1 MNTLSKLTVKN
12 LKLNKSR
19 TIVTIIGILLSTALI
34 TVVAGIAA
42 SGQQTMINSRI
53 NFKGDF
59 DLFISG
65 NATGEDV
72 KEIKANRNVEDV
84 YINDYGDF
92 VRIPNYKNDKRP
104 YAYLQTLTPKAF
116 TDCFNLPLKDGRYPE
131 NSSEIV
137 LAPGFINNSAKEY
150 KVGDTITLEKGVRKA
165 SDGRVIPNTNPYGQ
179 MLIPDSEDEFGESSY
194 IVEEVDER
202 FEVEENK
209 TYKIVGILDEYYTSY
224 FEPSGGNT
232 YFPFFTVSESDDISK
247 EGWLFVKYTDEGEK
261 NYIKTTS
268 QITGVSEEHLRDYL
282 ANAYSLEPGETK
294 YDYFDV
300 QTTLLSYKGYALND
314 NTLQMLFTLAAI
326 IILIVI
332 VASVFVI
339 RNSFAISITEKTRLY
354 GMLSSVGATSR
365 QIRHNVLFEG
375 FVLALIGIP
384 LGILLGVGVVAILIQ
399 VLNILLEDALNG
411 TSFVYSIP
419 ILAIVLAVVMSLLTI
434 IFSTLGSAFRASRVA
449 PIDAVRGNNDI
460 KIKKKQKA
468 YKCPKFIN
476 KLYGTGGEIAYKN
489 LKRSKKK
496 YRTTV
501 ISIVVSVA
509 VFIAVSSFIQ
519 YGTEYSAK
527 YYHEIDYNLRV
538 YRYDAYNNIDEM
550 TADFQKIS
558 QLDGVTNGSLN
569 LIASS
574 YITDSDKTDAVF
586 SDDAK
591 YYNGNSE
598 ESDDNYYIELF
609 AFDDA
614 TYRQKLKELGLDY
627 DKVKDK
633 AILLNSFVYF
643 DEENKKPQKC
653 ELFEADKVKSLT
665 IRPSI
670 DPSLEEYYNKYDV
683 EIAKVYNS
691 TPEALKYL
699 STSEGNATL
708 IVSSDF
714 LKSKNYGIDY
724 IYSEMH
730 VSAENADELEETIDK
745 LDGGQT
751 FAVHNIE
758 KAANVYNAMT
768 LVICIFAYGFII
780 VISLIGVT
788 NIFNTITTNMRLRSK
803 EFAMLKSIGMTKR
816 EFNRMIRLES
826 LFYGVKSLLIGIPL
840 GLLAG
845 LGIFKAF
852 SMNLATD
859 FVVPYSA
866 IIISIVFV
874 FAVVWMIMRFSISKV
889 QKQNIIETIRN
900 DNI

>member
-1 MNTLSKLTVKN
+1 MNTLNKLTLKN
-12 LKLNKSR
+12 LRLNKSR

-42 SGQQTMINSRI
+42 SGQQTMINGQI
-53 NFKGDF
+53 NFSGNY

-65 NATGEDV
+65 NATSEDV
-72 KEIKANRNVEDV
+72 KEIKANRNVETV
-84 YINDYGDF
+84 YICDYGDF

-104 YAYLQTLTPKAF
+104 YAYVQTLTPKAF

-131 NSSEIV
+131 NGSELV
-137 LAPGFINNSAKEY
+137 LTQSFINNSAKEY
-150 KVGDTITLEKGVRKA
+150 KVGDTITLEKGVRKT

-179 MLIPDSEDEFGESSY
+179 EFVYDEQEYMGETSATVNE
-194 IVEEVDER
+194 IEEH
-202 FEVEENK
+202 FEVESSK
-209 TYKIVGILDEYYTSY
+209 KYKIVGILDEYYTHCL
-224 FEPSGGNT
+224 EPSESGA
-232 YFPFFTVSESDDISK
+232 YFLIFTAAESDDISK
-247 EGWLFVKYTDEGEK
+247 DGWLYVKYTDEGEK
-261 NYIKTTS
+261 NYIQTTS
-268 QITGVSEEHLRDYL
+268 QITGVSEEHLREYL
-282 ANAYSLEPGETK
+282 NVNYALEVGETK
-294 YDYFDV
+294 YNYFSV
-300 QTTLLSYKGYALND
+300 NTSLLSYKGYALSD
-314 NTLQMLFTLAAI
+314 NALQMFFTLAAI
-326 IILIVI
+326 IIAIVI

-399 VLNILLEDALNG
+399 LLNVLLVDMLDG
-411 TSFVYSIP
+411 TSFVYSVP
-419 ILAIVLAVVMSLLTI
+419 VFAIVLSVALSLLTI
-434 IFSTLGSAFRASRVA
+434 LFSTLGSAFRASRIA
-449 PIDAVRGNNDI
+449 PVDAVRGNNDI

-468 YKCPKFIN
+468 YKCPKFIR
-476 KLYGTGGEIAYKN
+476 KLFGMGGEIAYKN

-519 YGTEYSAK
+519 YGTEYSTK
-527 YYHEIDYNLRV
+527 YYHEIDYNLSVNRMG
-538 YRYDAYNNIDEM
+538 YTDKFDDLKS
-550 TADFQKIS
+550 DFERLS
-558 QLDGVTNGSLN
+558 QLDGVKNCRLEMSAGGHIKSNDSLKAV
-569 LIASS
+569 L
-574 YITDSDKTDAVF
+574 TDYSTV
-586 SDDAK
+586 
-591 YYNGNSE
+591 YNGNAVDE
-598 ESDDNYYIELF
+598 DMFIQLF
-609 AFDDA
+609 AFDDV
-614 TYRQKLKELGLDY
+614 TYKQKLKDLGLDY
-627 DKVKDK
+627 NEVKDK
-633 AILLNSFVYF
+633 GILINNFEYRDN
-643 DEENKKPQKC
+643 DENLQKG
-653 ELFEADKVKSLT
+653 ELFKADKVKSLT
-665 IRPSI
+665 VRESGNPEN
-670 DPSLEEYYNKYDV
+670 DEYYKTFDIEV
-683 EIAKVYNS
+683 AKVYNS
-691 TPEALKYL
+691 TPETLKYL
-699 STSEGNATL
+699 RPSENNVYL
-708 IVSSDF
+708 
-714 LKSKNYGIDY
+714 L
-724 IYSEMH
+724 
-730 VSAENADELEETIDK
+730 VSADTLKNNYDMDYVYYSFFIDAENSSELEETITS

-751 FAVHNIE
+751 YSVYNVE
-758 KAANVYNAMT
+758 KMANMYNAMT
-768 LVICIFAYGFII
+768 LVISIFAYGFII

-859 FVVPYSA
+859 FVVPYTA
-866 IIISIVFV
+866 ILISIVFV
-874 FAVVWMIMRFSISKV
+874 FAVVWLIMRFSIAKV

>member
-1 MNTLSKLTVKN
+1 MNTLNKLTLKN

-42 SGQQTMINSRI
+42 SGQQTMINGQI
-53 NFKGDF
+53 NFTGNF

-65 NATGEDV
+65 NATNEDV
-72 KEIKANRNVEDV
+72 KEIKANRNVEEV

-92 VRIPNYKNDKRP
+92 VRIPNYENDKRP
-104 YAYLQTLTPKAF
+104 YAYVQTLTPKAF

-131 NSSEIV
+131 NGSELV
-137 LAPGFINNSAKEY
+137 LTQSFINNSAKEY
-150 KVGDTITLEKGVRKA
+150 KVGDTITLEKGVRKTA
-165 SDGRVIPNTNPYGQ
+165 DGTVIPNTNPYGQ
-179 MLIPDSEDEFGESSY
+179 EFVYEEQEIMGETSATVNEIDEH
-194 IVEEVDER
+194 
-202 FEVEENK
+202 FEVESSK
-209 TYKIVGILDEYYTSY
+209 KYKIVGILDEYYTRCL
-224 FEPSGGNT
+224 EPPESGA
-232 YFPFFTVSESDDISK
+232 YFPLFTTAESDDISK
-247 EGWLFVKYTDEGEK
+247 DGWLYVKYTDEGEK
-261 NYIKTTS
+261 NYIQTTS
-268 QITGVSEEHLRDYL
+268 QITGISEERLREYL
-282 ANAYSLEPGETK
+282 NDSRELEPDETN
-294 YDYFDV
+294 YNYFSV
-300 QTTLLSYKGYALND
+300 NTTLLSYKGYALSD
-314 NTLQMLFTLAAI
+314 IALQMFFTLAAI
-326 IILIVI
+326 IIAIVI

-399 VLNILLEDALNG
+399 LLNVLLADMLNG
-411 TSFVYSIP
+411 TSFVYSVP
-419 ILAIVLAVVMSLLTI
+419 VFAIVLAVALSLLTI
-434 IFSTLGSAFRASRVA
+434 LFSTLGSAFRASKIA

-460 KIKKKQKA
+460 KIKKKKQKA
-468 YKCPKFIN
+468 YKCPKFIK
-476 KLYGTGGEIAYKN
+476 KLFGMGGEIAYKN

-527 YYHEIDYNLRV
+527 YYHEIDYNLSVDRV
-538 YRYDAYNNIDEM
+538 DFYKEFDEIN
-550 TADFQKIS
+550 ADFEKLS
-558 QLDGVTNGSLN
+558 QLDGVKNCRLEMNAGAYINNNDSLKSV
-569 LIASS
+569 LTGYA
-574 YITDSDKTDAVF
+574 TV
-586 SDDAK
+586 
-591 YYNGNSE
+591 YNQYAENN
-598 ESDDNYYIELF
+598 DFYFIQLF
-609 AFDDA
+609 AFDDV
-614 TYRQKLKELGLDY
+614 TYKQKLKELGLDY
-627 DKVKDK
+627 DEVKNK
-633 AILLNSFVYF
+633 GILINNFEYRDN
-643 DEENKKPQKC
+643 DENLQKG
-653 ELFEADKVKSLT
+653 ELFKVDKVKSLEV
-665 IRPSI
+665 RESN
-670 DPSLEEYYNKYDV
+670 DPAYDEYYKTVDI

-691 TPEALKYL
+691 TPEALKHFRPSESDVYLLVSFDTLKNNYDIDYL
-699 STSEGNATL
+699 SA
-708 IVSSDF
+708 
-714 LKSKNYGIDY
+714 GIY
-724 IYSEMH
+724 IN
-730 VSAENADELEETIDK
+730 AENANELEETIKK

-751 FAVHNIE
+751 YAVYNVE
-758 KAANVYNAMT
+758 KMANMYNAMT
-768 LVICIFAYGFII
+768 LVISIFAYGFII

-826 LFYGVKSLLIGIPL
+826 LFYGIKSLIIGIPL

-852 SMNLATD
+852 SINLATD
-859 FVVPYSA
+859 FVVPYTA
-866 IIISIVFV
+866 ILISIVFV
-874 FAVVWMIMRFSISKV
+874 FAVVWLIMRFSISKV

>member
-1 MNTLSKLTVKN
+1 MNTLNKLTLKN

-42 SGQQTMINSRI
+42 SGQQTMINAEI
-53 NFKGDF
+53 NFSGNF

-72 KEIKANRNVEDV
+72 KEIKANRNVETV

-92 VRIPNYKNDKRP
+92 VRIPNYKNDKKP
-104 YAYLQTLTPKAF
+104 YAYVQTLTPKAF

-131 NSSEIV
+131 NGSELV
-137 LAPGFINNSAKEY
+137 LTQSFINNSAKEY
-150 KVGDTITLEKGVRKA
+150 KVGDTITLEKGVRKTA
-165 SDGRVIPNTNPYGQ
+165 DGTVIPNTNPYGQ
-179 MLIPDSEDEFGESSY
+179 EFVYEEQEIMGETSATVNE
-194 IVEEVDER
+194 IEEH
-202 FEVEENK
+202 FEVESSK
-209 TYKIVGILDEYYTSY
+209 KYKIVGILDEYYTRY
-224 FEPSGGNT
+224 FEPSDGGA
-232 YFPFFTVSESDDISK
+232 YFPLLTAAESDDISK

-261 NYIKTTS
+261 NYIQTTS
-268 QITGVSEEHLRDYL
+268 QITGVSEERLREYL
-282 ANAYSLEPGETK
+282 NDSRELEPDETK
-294 YDYFDV
+294 YNYFSV
-300 QTTLLSYKGYALND
+300 NTTLLSYKGYALND
-314 NTLQMLFTLAAI
+314 NALQMFFTLAAI
-326 IILIVI
+326 IIAIVI

-399 VLNILLEDALNG
+399 LLNVLLADMLNG
-411 TSFVYSIP
+411 TSFVYSVP
-419 ILAIVLAVVMSLLTI
+419 VFAIVLAVALSLLTI
-434 IFSTLGSAFRASRVA
+434 LFSTLGSAIRASRIA

-468 YKCPKFIN
+468 YKCPKFIK
-476 KLYGTGGEIAYKN
+476 KLFGTGGEIAYKN

-509 VFIAVSSFIQ
+509 VFIGVSSFIQ
-519 YGTEYSAK
+519 YGTEYSSK
-527 YYHEIDYNLRV
+527 YYHEIDYNLSVNRMG
-538 YRYDAYNNIDEM
+538 YTDKFDDLKL
-550 TADFQKIS
+550 DFERLS
-558 QLDGVTNGSLN
+558 QLDGVKNCRLEMGAGGAIKSNDSLKAV
-569 LIASS
+569 L
-574 YITDSDKTDAVF
+574 TDYSTV
-586 SDDAK
+586 
-591 YYNGNSE
+591 YNGNAV
-598 ESDDNYYIELF
+598 DDDMYFIEIF
-609 AFDDA
+609 AFDDV
-614 TYRQKLKELGLDY
+614 TYKQKLSDLGLDY
-627 DKVKDK
+627 NEVKDK
-633 AILLNSFVYF
+633 GILINNFEYRDN
-643 DEENKKPQKC
+643 DENLQKG
-653 ELFEADKVKSLT
+653 ELFKADKVKSLT
-665 IRPSI
+665 VRESGNPEN
-670 DPSLEEYYNKYDV
+670 DEYYKTFDI

-691 TPEALKYL
+691 TPETLKYL
-699 STSEGNATL
+699 RPSENNVYL
-708 IVSSDF
+708 
-714 LKSKNYGIDY
+714 L
-724 IYSEMH
+724 
-730 VSAENADELEETIDK
+730 VSADTLKNNYDMDYVYYSFFINAENSAGLEETITK
-745 LDGGQT
+745 LDGGQK
-751 FAVHNIE
+751 FAVYNVE
-758 KAANVYNAMT
+758 KTANMFNAMT
-768 LVICIFAYGFII
+768 LVISIFAYGFII

-826 LFYGVKSLLIGIPL
+826 LFYGLKSLIIGIPL

-859 FVVPYSA
+859 FVVPYTA
-866 IIISIVFV
+866 ILISIVFV
-874 FAVVWMIMRFSISKV
+874 FAVVWLIMRFSIAKV

>member
-1 MNTLSKLTVKN
+1 MNTLNKLTLKN

-42 SGQQTMINSRI
+42 SGQQTMINAEI
-53 NFKGDF
+53 NFSGNF

-72 KEIKANRNVEDV
+72 KEIKANRNVETV

-92 VRIPNYKNDKRP
+92 VRIPNYKNDKKP
-104 YAYLQTLTPKAF
+104 YAYVQTLTPKAF

-131 NSSEIV
+131 NGSELV
-137 LAPGFINNSAKEY
+137 LTQSFINNSAKEY
-150 KVGDTITLEKGVRKA
+150 KVGDTITLEKGVRKTA
-165 SDGRVIPNTNPYGQ
+165 DGTVIPNTNPYGQ
-179 MLIPDSEDEFGESSY
+179 EFVYEEQEIMGETSATVNE
-194 IVEEVDER
+194 IEEH
-202 FEVEENK
+202 FEVESSK
-209 TYKIVGILDEYYTSY
+209 KYKIVGILDEYYTRY
-224 FEPSGGNT
+224 FEPSDGGA
-232 YFPFFTVSESDDISK
+232 YFPLLTAAESDDISK

-261 NYIKTTS
+261 NYIQTTS
-268 QITGVSEEHLRDYL
+268 QITGVSEERLREYL
-282 ANAYSLEPGETK
+282 NDSRELEPDETK
-294 YDYFDV
+294 YNYFSV
-300 QTTLLSYKGYALND
+300 NTTLLSYKGYALSD
-314 NTLQMLFTLAAI
+314 NALQMFFTLAAI
-326 IILIVI
+326 IIAIVI

-399 VLNILLEDALNG
+399 LLNVLLADMLNG
-411 TSFVYSIP
+411 TSFVYSVP
-419 ILAIVLAVVMSLLTI
+419 VFAIVLAVALSLLTI
-434 IFSTLGSAFRASRVA
+434 LFSTLGSAFRASKIA

-460 KIKKKQKA
+460 KIKKKKQKA
-468 YKCPKFIN
+468 YKCPKFIK
-476 KLYGTGGEIAYKN
+476 KLFGMGGEIAYKN

-509 VFIAVSSFIQ
+509 VFIGVSSFIQ

-527 YYHEIDYNLRV
+527 YYHEIDYNLSVDRV
-538 YRYDAYNNIDEM
+538 DFYKEFDEIN
-550 TADFQKIS
+550 ADFETLS
-558 QLDGVTNGSLN
+558 QLDGVENCRLEGILGG
-569 LIASS
+569 
-574 YITDSDKTDAVF
+574 YIKRTDELKDVLT
-586 SDDAK
+586 DDASI
-591 YYNGNSE
+591 YNFTSA
-598 ESDDNYYIELF
+598 ESDFYYLELL
-609 AFDDA
+609 AFDDV
-614 TYRQKLKELGLDY
+614 TYKQKLKELGLDY
-627 DKVKDK
+627 NEVKDK
-633 AILLNSFVYF
+633 GILINNFEYL
-643 DEENKKPQKC
+643 DENEHLQKG
-653 ELFEADKVKSLT
+653 ELFKADKVKSLT
-665 IRPSI
+665 VRESN
-670 DPSLEEYYNKYDV
+670 DPANDEYYKTVDI
-683 EIAKVYNS
+683 ETAKVYNS
-691 TPEALKYL
+691 TPEALKHFRPSESDVYLLVSFDTLKNNYDIDYL
-699 STSEGNATL
+699 SA
-708 IVSSDF
+708 
-714 LKSKNYGIDY
+714 GIY
-724 IYSEMH
+724 IN
-730 VSAENADELEETIDK
+730 AENANEFEETISN
-745 LDGGQT
+745 LNGGQT
-751 FAVHNIE
+751 FAVYNVE
-758 KAANVYNAMT
+758 KMANMYNAMT
-768 LVICIFAYGFII
+768 LVISIFAYGFII

-826 LFYGVKSLLIGIPL
+826 LFYGIKSLIIGIPL

-852 SMNLATD
+852 SINLATD

-866 IIISIVFV
+866 IAISIVFV
-874 FAVVWMIMRFSISKV
+874 FAVVWLIMRFSISKV

>member
-1 MNTLSKLTVKN
+1 MNTLNKLTLKN

-42 SGQQTMINSRI
+42 SGQQTMINAEI
-53 NFKGDF
+53 NFSGNF

-65 NATGEDV
+65 NATNEDV
-72 KEIKANRNVEDV
+72 KEIKANRNVEEV

-92 VRIPNYKNDKRP
+92 VRIPNYKNDKKP
-104 YAYLQTLTPKAF
+104 YAYVQTLTPKAF

-131 NSSEIV
+131 NGSELV
-137 LAPGFINNSAKEY
+137 LTQSFINNSAKEY
-150 KVGDTITLEKGVRKA
+150 KVGDTITLEKGVRKTA
-165 SDGRVIPNTNPYGQ
+165 DGTVIPNTNPYGQ
-179 MLIPDSEDEFGESSY
+179 EFVYEEQEIMGETSATVNE
-194 IVEEVDER
+194 IEEH
-202 FEVEENK
+202 FEVESSK
-209 TYKIVGILDEYYTSY
+209 KYKIVGILDEYYTRY
-224 FEPSGGNT
+224 FEPSDGGA
-232 YFPFFTVSESDDISK
+232 YFPLLTAAESDDISK

-261 NYIKTTS
+261 NYIQTTS
-268 QITGVSEEHLRDYL
+268 QITGLSEERLREYL
-282 ANAYSLEPGETK
+282 NDSRELEPDETK
-294 YDYFDV
+294 YNYFSV
-300 QTTLLSYKGYALND
+300 KTTLLSYKGYALSD
-314 NTLQMLFTLAAI
+314 NALQMFFTLAAI
-326 IILIVI
+326 IIAIVI

-399 VLNILLEDALNG
+399 LLNVLLADMLNG
-411 TSFVYSIP
+411 TSFVYSVP
-419 ILAIVLAVVMSLLTI
+419 VFAIVLAVALSLLTI
-434 IFSTLGSAFRASRVA
+434 LFSTLGSAFRASKIA

-460 KIKKKQKA
+460 KIKKKKQKA
-468 YKCPKFIN
+468 YKCPKFIK
-476 KLYGTGGEIAYKN
+476 KLFGMGGEIAYKN

-509 VFIAVSSFIQ
+509 VFIGVSSFIQ

-527 YYHEIDYNLRV
+527 YYHEIDYNLSVDRV
-538 YRYDAYNNIDEM
+538 DFYKEFDEIN
-550 TADFQKIS
+550 ADFETLS
-558 QLDGVTNGSLN
+558 QLDGVENCRLEGILGG
-569 LIASS
+569 
-574 YITDSDKTDAVF
+574 YIKRTDELKDVLT
-586 SDDAK
+586 DDASI
-591 YYNGNSE
+591 YNFTSA
-598 ESDDNYYIELF
+598 ESDFYYLELL
-609 AFDDA
+609 AFDDV
-614 TYRQKLKELGLDY
+614 TYKQKLKELGLDY
-627 DKVKDK
+627 NEVKDK
-633 AILLNSFVYF
+633 GILINNFEYL
-643 DEENKKPQKC
+643 DENEHLQKG
-653 ELFEADKVKSLT
+653 ELFKADKVKSLT
-665 IRPSI
+665 VRESN
-670 DPSLEEYYNKYDV
+670 DPANDEYYKSFDV

-691 TPEALKYL
+691 TPEALKHFRPSESDVYL
-699 STSEGNATL
+699 LVSFDTL
-708 IVSSDF
+708 
-714 LKSKNYGIDY
+714 KNNYDIDY
-724 IYSEMH
+724 MSAGIYIN
-730 VSAENADELEETIDK
+730 AENANELEETIKD
-745 LDGGQT
+745 LNGGHT
-751 FAVHNIE
+751 YSVYNVE
-758 KAANVYNAMT
+758 KMANMYNAMT
-768 LVICIFAYGFII
+768 LVISIFAYGFII

-826 LFYGVKSLLIGIPL
+826 LFYGIKSLIIGIPL

-852 SMNLATD
+852 SINLATD

-866 IIISIVFV
+866 IAISIVFV
-874 FAVVWMIMRFSISKV
+874 FAVVWLIMRFSISKV

>member
-34 TVVAGIAA
+34 TVVAGIGA
-42 SGQQTMINSRI
+42 SGQQTMINSQI
-53 NFKGDF
+53 NFKGNF

-65 NATGEDV
+65 NATSEDV
-72 KEIKANRNVEDV
+72 KEIKANRNVEEV

-92 VRIPNYKNDKRP
+92 VRIPNYKNDKKP
-104 YAYLQTLTPKAF
+104 YAYVQSLTPKAF

-131 NSSEIV
+131 NSSELV
-137 LAPGFINNSAKEY
+137 LTQGFVNNSAKEY
-150 KVGDTITLEKGVRKA
+150 KVGDTITLEKGVRKT
-165 SDGRVIPNTNPYGQ
+165 SDGRVIPNTNTYGQ
-179 MLIPDSEDEFGESSY
+179 MFIPDGEDEFGESLET
-194 IVEEVDER
+194 VEEVDEH
-202 FEVEENK
+202 FEVESSKE
-209 TYKIVGILDEYYTSY
+209 YKIVGILDEYYSNCFTSLE
-224 FEPSGGNT
+224 FGAF
-232 YFPFFTVSESDDISK
+232 FPIYTAAETDDISK
-247 EGWLFVKYTDEGEK
+247 DGLLYVKYTDEGEK
-261 NYIKTTS
+261 NYIQTTS

-282 ANAYSLEPGETK
+282 NSCYDLEPGETK
-294 YDYFDV
+294 YDYFNV
-300 QTTLLSYKGYALND
+300 QTTLLSYKGYALSD
-314 NTLQMLFTLAAI
+314 NTLQVFFTLAAI

-365 QIRHNVLFEG
+365 QIRRNVLFEG
-375 FVLALIGIP
+375 FMLALVGIP

-399 VLNILLEDALNG
+399 ILNILLADMLNG

-419 ILAIVLAVVMSLLTI
+419 ILALVLAVALSLLTI
-434 IFSTLGSAFRASRVA
+434 LFSTLGSAFRASRIA

-460 KIKKKQKA
+460 KIKKKKQKA
-468 YKCPKFIN
+468 YKCPKLIK
-476 KLYGTGGEIAYKN
+476 KLFGMGGEIAYKN

-519 YGTEYSAK
+519 YGTEYSSK
-527 YYHEIDYNLRV
+527 YCHEIDYNLAVNRPLL
-538 YRYDAYNNIDEM
+538 YEKYDEINS
-550 TADFQKIS
+550 DFERLS
-558 QLDGVTNGSLN
+558 QLDGVKNCRLEMNAGGYIKSNDSLKAV
-569 LIASS
+569 L
-574 YITDSDKTDAVF
+574 TDYSTIYNRDA
-586 SDDAK
+586 SDDDI
-591 YYNGNSE
+591 YF
-598 ESDDNYYIELF
+598 IQLF

-614 TYRQKLKELGLDY
+614 TYKQKLKELGLDY
-627 DKVKDK
+627 DEVKDK
-633 AILLNSFVYF
+633 GVLINSFNYF
-643 DEENKKPQKC
+643 DENEKPQKG
-653 ELFEADKVKSLT
+653 ELFKADKVKSLT
-665 IRPSI
+665 LKETI
-670 DPSLEEYYNKYDV
+670 DPAYDEYYKSFDF

-691 TPEALKYL
+691 TPETLKYL
-699 STSEGNATL
+699 CPSEYNVYL
-708 IVSSDF
+708 
-714 LKSKNYGIDY
+714 L
-724 IYSEMH
+724 
-730 VSAENADELEETIDK
+730 VSADTMKNSFDLDYLSAGIYIDAENSTELEETITE
-745 LDGGQT
+745 LDGGQIYS
-751 FAVHNIE
+751 VHNVE
-758 KAANVYNAMT
+758 KAANIYNAMT

-816 EFNRMIRLES
+816 EFNHMIRLES

-874 FAVVWMIMRFSISKV
+874 FAVVWMIMKFSISKV

>member
-1 MNTLSKLTVKN
+1 MNTLNKLTLKN

-42 SGQQTMINSRI
+42 SGQQTMIDGQI
-53 NFKGDF
+53 NFSGNY
-59 DLFISG
+59 DLLISG
-65 NATGEDV
+65 NATSEDV
-72 KEIKANRNVEDV
+72 KEIKANRNVETV

-92 VRIPNYKNDKRP
+92 VRIPNYENDKRP
-104 YAYLQTLTPKAF
+104 YAYVQTLTPKAF

-131 NSSEIV
+131 NGSELV
-137 LAPGFINNSAKEY
+137 LTQNFINNSAKEY
-150 KVGDTITLEKGVRKA
+150 KVGDTITLEKGVRKT

-179 MLIPDSEDEFGESSY
+179 EFVYDEQEHMGETSATVKE
-194 IVEEVDER
+194 IEEH
-202 FEVEENK
+202 FEVESSKE
-209 TYKIVGILDEYYTSY
+209 YKIVGILDEYYTYY
-224 FEPSGGNT
+224 FETTDNVA
-232 YFPFFTVSESDDISK
+232 YFPLLTAAESDDISK
-247 EGWLFVKYTDEGEK
+247 EGWLFVKYTDEGER
-261 NYIKTTS
+261 NYIQTTS
-268 QITGVSEEHLRDYL
+268 QIMGVSEEDLQNYL
-282 ANAYSLEPGETK
+282 KGEYTLEEGEIK
-294 YDYFDV
+294 YGHFTV
-300 QTTLLSYKGYALND
+300 NTTLLSYKGYALSD
-314 NTLQMLFTLAAI
+314 NSLQVFFTLAAI
-326 IILIVI
+326 IIAIVI

-339 RNSFAISITEKTRLY
+339 RNSFAISITEKTKLY

-574 YITDSDKTDAVF
+574 YVEVPNEQKNIL

-591 YYNGNSE
+591 YYNVTSE

-643 DEENKKPQKC
+643 DEENKKSQKC
-653 ELFEADKVKSLT
+653 ELFEADKVKSLI

-699 STSEGNATL
+699 STSEGNVAL

-724 IYSEMH
+724 IYSEIH
-730 VSAENADELEETIDK
+730 VNAENADELEETIDK

-758 KAANVYNAMT
+758 KAANVYNAIT

-816 EFNRMIRLES
+816 EFNRMICLES

-874 FAVVWMIMRFSISKV
+874 FAVVWMIMKFSISKV
-889 QKQNIIETIRN
+889 QKQNISETIRN

>member
-42 SGQQTMINSRI
+42 SGQQTMINAQI

-150 KVGDTITLEKGVRKA
+150 KVGDTITLEKGVRKT

-179 MLIPDSEDEFGESSY
+179 MLIPDGEDEFGESSY

-202 FEVEENK
+202 FQVEENK

-224 FEPSGGNT
+224 FEPSDGNA

-399 VLNILLEDALNG
+399 LLNMLLVDMLNG
-411 TSFVYSIP
+411 TSFVYSVP
-419 ILAIVLAVVMSLLTI
+419 VFAIVLAVVLSLLTI
-434 IFSTLGSAFRASRVA
+434 LFSTLGSAFRASRIA
-449 PIDAVRGNNDI
+449 PVDAVRGNNDI
-460 KIKKKQKA
+460 KIKKKKQKA
-468 YKCPKFIN
+468 YKCPSFIK
-476 KLYGTGGEIAYKN
+476 KLFGMGGEIAYKN

-519 YGTEYSAK
+519 YATEYSSK
-527 YYHEIDYNLRV
+527 YYHEVDYNLSV
-538 YRYDAYNNIDEM
+538 YRPLVYEKYDEM
-550 TADFQKIS
+550 VSDYENLS
-558 QLDGVTNGSLN
+558 ELDGVKNCRLEGVLGG
-569 LIASS
+569 
-574 YITDSDKTDAVF
+574 YIKRTDELKDVLT
-586 SDDAK
+586 DDASI
-591 YYNGNSE
+591 YNFTSV
-598 ESDDNYYIELF
+598 ESDFYFVELL
-609 AFDDA
+609 AFDDV
-614 TYRQKLKELGLDY
+614 TYKQKLKELGLDY
-627 DKVKDK
+627 NEVKDK
-633 AILLNSFVYF
+633 GILINNFEYL
-643 DEENKKPQKC
+643 DENEHLQKG
-653 ELFEADKVKSLT
+653 ELFKADKVKSLNV
-665 IRPSI
+665 RESN
-670 DPSLEEYYNKYDV
+670 DPAYEEYYKSADI
-683 EIAKVYNS
+683 EIAKVYNT
-691 TPEALKYL
+691 TPEALKYFRPSESDVYL
-699 STSEGNATL
+699 LVSLDTLKNNYDIDYLSEG
-708 IVSSDF
+708 I
-714 LKSKNYGIDY
+714 Y
-724 IYSEMH
+724 IN
-730 VSAENADELEETIDK
+730 AENANELEEKIK
-745 LDGGQT
+745 ELDGGQE
-751 FAVHNIE
+751 FSVYNVE
-758 KAANVYNAMT
+758 KMANMYNAMT
-768 LVICIFAYGFII
+768 LVISIFAYGFII

-826 LFYGVKSLLIGIPL
+826 LFYGVKSLIIGIPL

-852 SMNLATD
+852 SINLATD
-859 FVVPYSA
+859 FVVPYTA
-866 IIISIVFV
+866 ILISIVFV
-874 FAVVWMIMRFSISKV
+874 FAVVWLIMRFSISKV